1 MATGPWL
8 STMLNKK
15 GIPVLAILLGGR
27 GKAWKGFVILMLS
40 CLCAGTPAF
49 AEKISLRWAIL
60 ADSTEGMRALDFSG
74 SPIVF
79 SGTALQLYI
88 EHLDNCH
95 VYLFLLDSSNRLT
108 PIYPPQKGYY
118 DYGFPRGP
126 KLVPPGDQSF
136 TFVPPAGTETMFLLA
151 SADRLFQLEELTEIF
166 TQNPD
171 QEGQQKLVLQEIEDM
186 LGGEEDKA
194 RAAEKL
200 EKVVVKY
207 SGADGIKERKFQ
219 AVKVRSSDFYG
230 RKLLID
236 HR

>member
-1 MATGPWL
+1 MIG
-8 STMLNKK
+8 
-15 GIPVLAILLGGR
+15 GGR
-27 GKAWKGFVILMLS
+27 RIGIVLIALVLSILCTTTTS
-40 CLCAGTPAF
+40 S
-49 AEKISLRWAIL
+49 AEKISFRWAIL

-88 EHLDNCH
+88 EHLNNCH
-95 VYLFLLDSSNRLT
+95 VYLFLLDSSDNLT

-136 TFVPPAGTETMFLLA
+136 TFVPPPGIETLLLVA
-151 SADRLFQLEELTEIF
+151 STDRLFQLEELTDIF
-166 TQNPD
+166 NENPD
-171 QEGQQKLVLQEIEDM
+171 QLGQQLLVLQEIEDM
-186 LGGEEDKA
+186 LAADDSEPK
-194 RAAEKL
+194 AAERL
-200 EKVVVKY
+200 EKVKVKY
-207 SGADGIKERKFQ
+207 SSGGSIKEKKFK
-219 AVKVRSSDFYG
+219 AIKVKSSDFYG

>member
-1 MATGPWL
+1 MISILCTAAT
-8 STMLNKK
+8 S
-15 GIPVLAILLGGR
+15 
-27 GKAWKGFVILMLS
+27 
-40 CLCAGTPAF
+40 F
-49 AEKISLRWAIL
+49 AEKISFRWAIL

-88 EHLDNCH
+88 EHLNNCH
-95 VYLFLLDSSNRLT
+95 VYLFLLDSSDNLT

-136 TFVPPAGTETMFLLA
+136 TFVPPPGIETLLLVA
-151 SADRLFQLEELTEIF
+151 SADRLFQLEELTDTFNE
-166 TQNPD
+166 NPG
-171 QEGQQKLVLQEIEDM
+171 QLGQQLLLLQEIEDM
-186 LGGEEDKA
+186 LTADGSDSQ
-194 RAAEKL
+194 AAERL
-200 EKVVVKY
+200 EQVKVKY
-207 SGADGIKERKFQ
+207 SSGGSIKEKKFK
-219 AVKVRSSDFYG
+219 AIKVKRTDFYG

>member
-1 MATGPWL
+1 MINISLPGFISTIRGAGRRTGIVLIALVISILCTTAT
-8 STMLNKK
+8 S
-15 GIPVLAILLGGR
+15 
-27 GKAWKGFVILMLS
+27 
-40 CLCAGTPAF
+40 F
-49 AEKISLRWAIL
+49 AEKISFRWAIL

-88 EHLDNCH
+88 EHLNNCH
-95 VYLFLLDSSNRLT
+95 VYLFLLDSSDNLT

-136 TFVPPAGTETMFLLA
+136 TFVPPPGIETLLLVA
-151 SADRLFQLEELTEIF
+151 SADRLFQLEELTDTFNE
-166 TQNPD
+166 NPG
-171 QEGQQKLVLQEIEDM
+171 QLGQQLLLLQEIEDM
-186 LGGEEDKA
+186 LTADGSESQ
-194 RAAEKL
+194 AAERL
-200 EKVVVKY
+200 EEVKVKY
-207 SGADGIKERKFQ
+207 SSGGSIKEKKFE
-219 AVKVRSSDFYG
+219 AIKVKRTDFYG